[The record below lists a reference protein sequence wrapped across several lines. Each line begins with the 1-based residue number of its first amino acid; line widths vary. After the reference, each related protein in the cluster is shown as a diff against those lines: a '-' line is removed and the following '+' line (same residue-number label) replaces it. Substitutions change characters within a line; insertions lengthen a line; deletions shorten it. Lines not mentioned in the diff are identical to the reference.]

1 MFFLKD
7 SLNLYAG
14 LTFADMTGRSLRCI
28 VFVLAGGLL
37 GFTLYELC
45 VSVRLLVVGFCVV
58 TVVGFLVVTVV
69 VVGAFVVDFAVVLE
83 GVVTFCV
90 VDVVVVLGCEVVGFV
105 EDSVEGTVVA
115 LVTATGFSVFAGVK
129 GE

>member
-69 VVGAFVVDFAVVLE
+69 VVGAFVVSFAVVLE

-90 VDVVVVLGCEVVGFV
+90 VDVVVLGCEVVGFV
-105 EDSVEGTVVA
+105 EDSVEGIVVA